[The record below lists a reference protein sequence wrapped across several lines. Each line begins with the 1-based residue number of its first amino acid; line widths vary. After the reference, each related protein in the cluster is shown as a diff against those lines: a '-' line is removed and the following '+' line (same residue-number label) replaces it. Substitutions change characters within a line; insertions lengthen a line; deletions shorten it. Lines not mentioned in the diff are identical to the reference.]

1 MSLGA
6 PTAREKSVA
15 RLLGDSTDTARD
27 RPQPGRRRI
36 DFTGLEVAIG
46 LALFATVWLSV
57 LAFTSLSPPVDDIEQ
72 LTWVRSL
79 EWGYY
84 KHPPLP
90 TWLIWL
96 PVKLFGL
103 SAWTAYGMG
112 ALMTLGSLAI
122 MWRLLVTL
130 RGSAYAGLALL
141 AALCITY
148 YNGRLN
154 YYNHNIVLM
163 LIATASAALCWQAFA
178 TRRLRW
184 WLALGVA
191 IGLGLLSKY
200 QIAVTVASMLA
211 FALHQRAWR
220 DPAHRVGLLC
230 ATLVALLMF
239 APHIEWLRAHHFG
252 PIEYAQDTSIGVGLG
267 ALARLE
273 NCLGWVVDQLLNRG
287 MPAFAL
293 LAVAAW
299 PLRSLTRTAPAEPV
313 TQAAAHRDPA
323 KALIHAW
330 GVLPLCF
337 MALLSI
343 ATGAELPAHWGTPF
357 LLFVV
362 PAVMEMAPPRFW
374 DRADLSKVVGAFLV
388 IQALVL
394 TRDYVTSP
402 HGMAALANNHWRNF
416 DSQAFGQGI
425 AEAARDQLRGPI
437 RIVIGEKQMAETL
450 ALQLPERPLVLIDGN
465 FDMSPWLERDA
476 VERCGAVELGPTAT
490 LQGGIPVGPMLPG
503 MSWQVLMPRQGA
515 APCALS
521 LPIAP
526 SKDESP

>member
-1 MSLGA
+1 MSLGVPA
-6 PTAREKSVA
+6 AHEKSVA
-15 RLLGDSTDTARD
+15 RTLGDSID
-27 RPQPGRRRI
+27 RVHELPWAGRQRI

-46 LALFATVWLSV
+46 LMLFATVWLSV
-57 LAFTSLSPPVDDIEQ
+57 LAFTSLSPPVDNIEQ

-103 SAWTAYGMG
+103 SAWTSYGMG
-112 ALMTLGSLAI
+112 AVMTLGALAI

-130 RGSAYAGLALL
+130 RGPGYGGLALL

-178 TRRLRW
+178 TRHLRW
-184 WLALGVA
+184 WIALGVA

-200 QIAVTVASMLA
+200 QIAVTVASVLA

-220 DPAHRVGLLC
+220 DPAHRVGLLY

-239 APHIEWLRAHHFG
+239 APHIDWLRGHDFG
-252 PIEYAQDTSIGVGLG
+252 PIEYAEDTSIGVGLG
-267 ALARLE
+267 AWARFK
-273 NCLGWVVDQLLNRG
+273 NSLGWLVDQLLNRG
-287 MPAFAL
+287 LPAFAL

-299 PLRSLTRTAPAEPV
+299 QWRALNRTTPAEPV
-313 TQAAAHRDPA
+313 DQAAPHRDPA
-323 KALIHAW
+323 KALIYAW
-330 GVLPLCF
+330 GLLPLCF
-337 MALLSI
+337 MTLVGV

-362 PAVMEMAPPRFW
+362 PAAMELAPPRFW
-374 DRADLSKVVGAFLV
+374 DRADLAKILCAFLV
-388 IQALVL
+388 IQAVVMA
-394 TRDYVTSP
+394 RDYLTSP
-402 HGMAALANNHWRNF
+402 HGIAVLANNHWRNF
-416 DSQAFGQGI
+416 SSQEFEQRI
-425 AEAARDQLRGPI
+425 ADAARDQLRGPV

-450 ALQLPERPLVLIDGN
+450 ALQLPERPLVLIDGR
-465 FDMSPWLERDA
+465 FDISPWLARDA

-490 LQGGIPVGPMLPG
+490 LQGGTAVGPLLPAT
-503 MSWQVLMPRQGA
+503 SWRVLMPRQGA
-515 APCALS
+515 APCAL
-521 LPIAP
+521 
-526 SKDESP
+526 